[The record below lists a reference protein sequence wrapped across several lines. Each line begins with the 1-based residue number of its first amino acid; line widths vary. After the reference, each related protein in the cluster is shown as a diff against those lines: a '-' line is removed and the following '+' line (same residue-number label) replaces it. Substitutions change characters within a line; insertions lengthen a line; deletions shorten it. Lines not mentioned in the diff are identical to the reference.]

1 ADAAP
6 VADWPEQWPPQDA
19 EPLPV
24 EDLYTR
30 LADIGYDYGPL
41 FHGVE
46 AIWRDGDETYAE
58 VTLPEGHEGFGIHP
72 ALFDSALQ
80 SGVILLTET
89 ASGTHLMPFS
99 WNGVQLDRTGAT
111 RLRVRSTMTGGT
123 SLRLDAVDP
132 DGTPVVSAR
141 SLIVRPV

>member
-1 ADAAP
+1 
-6 VADWPEQWPPQDA
+6 
-19 EPLPV
+19 
-24 EDLYTR
+24 
-30 LADIGYDYGPL
+30 GPH
-41 FHGVE
+41 FQGVE
-46 AIWRDGDETYAE
+46 AVWRDGDETYGE

-72 ALFDSALQ
+72 ALFDSARQ

-89 ASGTHLMPFS
+89 ASDTHLMPFS
-99 WNGVQLDRTGAT
+99 WNGVPLDRTGST

-141 SLIVRPV
+141 S